1 MVVVVCAGVPFLMQ
15 AGKGLDERKAEVRVR
30 FKPNTRTRALFG
42 TTLPG
47 NELVMRIQPNE
58 ACYLTTYSR
67 EPGLEEVIKPTSM
80 EMSWATQFPGERN
93 NKHATVETSQSLI
106 PIDFAKIGSG
116 RTSGKR
122 NQTIDVSFRTG
133 AYVGDAYEKMLL
145 SAAKGDGRLFVGEQ
159 ELVQAWRIF
168 TPLLHEI
175 DAARPLPTPYHF
187 NSAAPPGFV
196 PWAKR
201 HGVELEQPALFDELS
216 PEVRKTH
223 LCCAIFY

>member
-1 MVVVVCAGVPFLMQ
+1 
-15 AGKGLDERKAEVRVR
+15 
-30 FKPNTRTRALFG
+30 
-42 TTLPG
+42 
-47 NELVMRIQPNE
+47 
-58 ACYLTTYSR
+58 
-67 EPGLEEVIKPTSM
+67 
-80 EMSWATQFPGERN
+80 
-93 NKHATVETSQSLI
+93 
-106 PIDFAKIGSG
+106 
-116 RTSGKR
+116 
-122 NQTIDVSFRTG
+122 
-133 AYVGDAYEKMLL
+133 VGDAYEKMLL

-196 PWAKR
+196 PWASR